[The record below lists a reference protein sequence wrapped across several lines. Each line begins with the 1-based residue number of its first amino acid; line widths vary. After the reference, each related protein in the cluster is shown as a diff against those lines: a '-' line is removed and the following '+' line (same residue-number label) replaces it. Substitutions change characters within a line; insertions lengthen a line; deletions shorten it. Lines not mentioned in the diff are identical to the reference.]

1 MDPLVRERVARLRS
15 FFYPVECRP
24 LKSASSP
31 LILLSA
37 TSFLLLAFASLLRAR
52 LSFVSLLLALI
63 PECEGPC
70 LGLAATVWSGL
81 CSCSAPDFVFLLEDF
96 LLTAALVNL
105 FIHLPVLLFEFCLS
119 VDSILFKQGKVLFI
133 ALPVLRAV
141 CCLFS
146 AAAGGSLS
154 QAFDCARIIVG

>member
-1 MDPLVRERVARLRS
+1 
-15 FFYPVECRP
+15 
-24 LKSASSP
+24 
-31 LILLSA
+31 
-37 TSFLLLAFASLLRAR
+37 
-52 LSFVSLLLALI
+52 LALI

-119 VDSILFKQGKVLFI
+119 VDSILFKQAREGLVHCSSSTASSVLPIF
-133 ALPVLRAV
+133 
-141 CCLFS
+141 CCRRWMPKSSF
-146 AAAGGSLS
+146 
-154 QAFDCARIIVG
+154 

>member
-119 VDSILFKQGKVLFI
+119 VDSILFKQAREGLVHCSSSTASSVLPIF
-133 ALPVLRAV
+133 
-141 CCLFS
+141 CCRRWKPKSSF
-146 AAAGGSLS
+146 
-154 QAFDCARIIVG
+154 